1 MRRFYLALC
10 VLIFSSIS
18 LSAQTSL
25 TAQNCIAIMGD
36 SLPAGTFVAEI
47 PGTGVTVLQS
57 RHVAYILDDAL
68 QARDL
73 IHYGVYD
80 LSLSAS
86 AITDPNAEPYLT
98 SREYFIGRELNCR
111 FVVIFPFLNDLYTTD
126 DGSTDQAI
134 YQAGMTTMLSGIRTN
149 SPNSHIIVMNYYHS
163 FLQGV
168 GDRTY
173 GGDVTPAHVASL
185 NMVHQNACTA
195 DDNITCLSTASVLS
209 PINDYVVSNISRT
222 DYQTF
227 RYSLANPADQAML
240 DTYWANTPNNVIY
253 GDGIH
258 LNPNGQVRIVATLMG
273 LFSTLEPLNFAPILR

>member
-10 VLIFSSIS
+10 IFIFSSIS
-18 LSAQTSL
+18 VSAQSSL

-36 SLPAGTFVAEI
+36 SLPAGTFVAEV

-57 RHVAYILDDAL
+57 RHIAYILDDAL
-68 QARDL
+68 QARNM
-73 IHYGVYD
+73 IHYGIYD

-98 SREYFIGRELNCR
+98 SREFFLGRQLNCR

-126 DGSTDQAI
+126 DGSTGQAI
-134 YQAGMTTMLSGIRTN
+134 YQAGITTMLTGIRTN
-149 SPNSHIIVMNYYHS
+149 SPSSHIILMNYYHS
-163 FLQGV
+163 NLQGV

-173 GGDVTPAHVASL
+173 GGNVTPSHVAGL
-185 NMVHQNACTA
+185 NTIHQNACTA
-195 DDNITCLSTASVLS
+195 DVNITCLATASVLD
-209 PINDYVVSNISRT
+209 PIQSHVVGNISRT
-222 DYQTF
+222 NYQTF
-227 RYSLANPADQAML
+227 RYSLVNPADQGML

-258 LNPNGQVRIVATLMG
+258 LNPDGQVRIVATLMG
-273 LFSTLEPLNFAPILR
+273 LFATLEPLNFAPILR